1 MYSLSDFQTVGFSK
15 QPQSKQKKGE
25 SRKILL
31 FVVIYFCLLCVFG
44 RHVAF
49 HKRRIIS
56 VLAFVRRVIDFLKC
70 PGYLSV
76 PL

>member
-15 QPQSKQKKGE
+15 QLQSKQKKE
-25 SRKILL
+25 NPERFSSLL
-31 FVVIYFCLLCVFG
+31 LLIFAYFASLAVMSPST
-44 RHVAF
+44 
-49 HKRRIIS
+49 KRRIIS
-56 VLAFVRRVIDFLKC
+56 VLAFVRRVMDFLKC